1 MHDLKNVWS
10 NKSLHVGFSIYLLW
24 ILLLLLVEN
33 CILIHFLLAINNT
46 NNTVFAMAV
55 GVKPAKCIAVCIVTW
70 FTQSQTKFHSFAILL
85 TQCSSVHDSRS
96 LKRKHWDRQSAS
108 DCVCSC
114 WLHSCLRRRT
124 VTQGQCLQEVFVVD
138 EIPQVVIGVRFN
150 TTFNLQ
156 FWFRHCWS

>member
-1 MHDLKNVWS
+1 MFLNHLYVFMHDLKNVWS

-70 FTQSQTKFHSFAILL
+70 FTQSQTKFHSFAILR
-85 TQCSSVHDSRS
+85 TQCSSAHDSRS

-108 DCVCSC
+108 DSVCSC
-114 WLHSCLRRRT
+114 WLCSCLRRRT
-124 VTQGQCLQEVFVVD
+124 VTPCLWKGQCLQEVFVVD
-138 EIPQVVIGVRFN
+138 EF
-150 TTFNLQ
+150 
-156 FWFRHCWS
+156 HK